1 MMGTID
7 KKIMAFG
14 EDCQT
19 DLRKLLDNL
28 AEMIAC
34 YQNMLTETARE
45 AFLVPLCVEVSVV
58 TLKLKALHRRW
69 QQYLPFQEAI
79 DVDFCEEAKTVTSW
93 LSVLGVETDDT
104 ECEYDRFVP
113 DKGFLLDLMDL
124 DIEPVKLDMD
134 GDELKTVAENYFN
147 NVDKYLKKKRLGDW
161 ETKTIE
167 RLSQDLKN
175 LIAQKDSECAAR
187 EVCVQAVACL
197 ADELNSIGE
206 FFTSDLVERQFRTL
220 AIRLIHRDCSEAVKE
235 AHDKVRKEHN
245 AWPKRSEKDR
255 ALAMKEEVKLTLLCD
270 ARGEGLKE
278 YIDLDYPALLE
289 DACFGQFLFKMRHK
303 LTVGEVQLMVKYCTM
318 IQDLNQLIDP
328 ASAGKKRKEIM
339 VGRKLDAEDEALMK
353 QLEKLAEKGEWCNG
367 ATSDSIVL
375 GLRQMLGVGFQLD
388 GKMQTLS
395 DELWK
400 LLKSRRGCD
409 AEKSLMVTWLN
420 IVGYCVKVG
429 LLSGTSPRLCSHFFS
444 KRNPDDYKAID
455 KGKSNPPDAFKK
467 IEPLL
472 DKFLK

>member
-1 MMGTID
+1 MGTID

-79 DVDFCEEAKTVTSW
+79 DVDFSEEAKTVTSW

-124 DIEPVKLDMD
+124 DVEPVKLDMD
-134 GDELKTVAENYFN
+134 GDELNTVAESYFK
-147 NVDKYLKKKRLGDW
+147 NVDKYLKKKRLVDW

-167 RLSQDLKN
+167 RLSHDVKN
-175 LIAQKDSECAAR
+175 LIAQKDSVCAAR

-197 ADELNSIGE
+197 ADELNRIGE
-206 FFTSDLVERQFRTL
+206 FFTSDLNERQFRTL
-220 AIRLIHRDCSEAVKE
+220 AIRLIHRDCMEAVKD
-235 AHDKVRKEHN
+235 AHDKVRKNHN
-245 AWPKRSEKDR
+245 AWPKRIEKDC
-255 ALAMKEEVKLTLLCD
+255 ALAKKEEVKLTLLRD
-270 ARGEGLKE
+270 ARGEELKE
-278 YIDLDYPALLE
+278 YIDLDYPTLLE
-289 DACFGQFLFKMRHK
+289 DACFGQYLFKMRHE
-303 LTVGEVQLMVKYCTM
+303 LTIGEVQLMVKYCTM
-318 IQDLNQLIDP
+318 IQDLNQFIDP
-328 ASAGKKRKEIM
+328 ALAGRKREKDI
-339 VGRKLDAEDEALMK
+339 VGRELDANEKAILEK
-353 QLEKLAEKGEWCNG
+353 LEKLAKKGEWCNG
-367 ATSDSIVL
+367 ATPDSIVL
-375 GLRQMLGVGFQLD
+375 GLNRMLGVGFHLN
-388 GKMQTLS
+388 GEMQTLS
-395 DELWK
+395 DELWR

-429 LLSGTSPRLCSHFFS
+429 LLSGSGPKLCDHFFS
-444 KRNPDDYKAID
+444 KRNYDDYKAID

-472 DKFLK
+472 EKFLK

>member
-14 EDCQT
+14 ESCQT

-45 AFLVPLCVEVSVV
+45 AFLVSLCVEVSVM

-79 DVDFCEEAKTVTSW
+79 DVDFSEEAKTVTNW
-93 LSVLGVETDDT
+93 LTVLGAETDDT

-124 DIEPVKLDMD
+124 DIEPIKLDMD
-134 GDELKTVAENYFN
+134 GDTLKTVAEGYFM
-147 NVDKYLKKKRLGDW
+147 NVDKYLKNNKLCDW

-167 RLSQDLKN
+167 CLEQNVKDLIM
-175 LIAQKDSECAAR
+175 LKDGGCDAR
-187 EVCVQAVACL
+187 KVCVQAVVRL
-197 ADELNSIGE
+197 ANELNNIGE
-206 FFTSDLVERQFRTL
+206 FFSSDLNERQFRTL
-220 AIRLIHRDCSEAVKE
+220 AIRLIHRDCMDVVKD
-235 AHDKVRKEHN
+235 AHNKVRKMHN
-245 AWPKRSEKDR
+245 SWLKQMTKEK
-255 ALAMKEEVKLTLLCD
+255 AMNEKGKLVKTLEMGTWGEE
-270 ARGEGLKE
+270 LKE
-278 YIDLDYPALLE
+278 YIGSDYSNLTDSAN
-289 DACFGQFLFKMRHK
+289 FGQFLFKMRHE
-303 LTVGEVQLMVKYCTM
+303 LTIGEVQLIVECCTM
-318 IQDLNQLIDP
+318 IQDLNQFIDP
-328 ASAGKKRKEIM
+328 ALAGKKREESI
-339 VGRKLDAEDEALMK
+339 VGRKLDAEDEALLK
-353 QLEKLAEKGEWCNG
+353 QLVNLAEKGNWCNG

-375 GLRQMLGVGFQLD
+375 GLKRMLGVGFRLD
-388 GKMQTLS
+388 GEMQTLS

-400 LLKSRRGCD
+400 LLRSRRGCD
-409 AEKSLMVTWLN
+409 AAKSLMVTWLN

-429 LLSGTSPRLCSHFFS
+429 LLSGTSPKLCSHFFP
-444 KRNPDDYKAID
+444 RCNPDDYKAID
-455 KGKSNPPDAFKK
+455 KGKSTPPVSFKN

-472 DKFLK
+472 KKFLK

>member
-45 AFLVPLCVEVSVV
+45 AFLIPLCVEVSVV

-79 DVDFCEEAKTVTSW
+79 DVNFSEEAKTVTSW
-93 LSVLGVETDDT
+93 LPVLGVEADDT

-124 DIEPVKLDMD
+124 DVEPVKLDMD
-134 GDELKTVAENYFN
+134 GDELNTVAESYFK
-147 NVDKYLKKKRLGDW
+147 NVDKYLKKKRLVDW

-167 RLSQDLKN
+167 RLSHDVKN
-175 LIAQKDSECAAR
+175 LIAQTESACAAR
-187 EVCVQAVACL
+187 EICVQAVESL

-206 FFTSDLVERQFRTL
+206 FFSSDLDERQFRTL
-220 AIRLIHRDCSEAVKE
+220 AIRLIHRDCMEAVKD
-235 AHDKVRKEHN
+235 AHDKVRKNHN
-245 AWPKRSEKDR
+245 AWPKRIEKGC
-255 ALAMKEEVKLTLLCD
+255 ALAKKEEVKLTLLRD
-270 ARGEGLKE
+270 ARGEELKE

-289 DACFGQFLFKMRHK
+289 DACFGQYLFKMRHE
-303 LTVGEVQLMVKYCTM
+303 LTIGEMQLMVKYCTM
-318 IQDLNQLIDP
+318 IQDLNQFIDP
-328 ASAGKKRKEIM
+328 ALA
-339 VGRKLDAEDEALMK
+339 GRKREKDIMGRELDANEKAILEK
-353 QLEKLAEKGEWCNG
+353 LEKLAKKGEWCNG
-367 ATSDSIVL
+367 ATPDSIVL
-375 GLRQMLGVGFQLD
+375 GLNRMLGVGFHLN
-388 GKMQTLS
+388 GEMQPLS
-395 DELWK
+395 DELWR

-429 LLSGTSPRLCSHFFS
+429 LLSGSGPKLCDHFFS
-444 KRNPDDYKAID
+444 KRNYDDYKAID
-455 KGKSNPPDAFKK
+455 KGKKGQPDAFKK